1 MLIMIAIAGRSFI
14 QTPRSLFYRKI
25 LYSKKL
31 WSHCGG
37 GRIVGMVVFSELRC
51 NWYLSFFVCH
61 VLRLN
66 STCLVTFWFLYIQC
80 MMEMIKTDAFFSLNT
95 SETRRHIIKFTM
107 HTAKLIVP
115 RVGRKTVV
123 STLLLHIQLCQCSV

>member
-1 MLIMIAIAGRSFI
+1 
-14 QTPRSLFYRKI
+14 
-25 LYSKKL
+25 
-31 WSHCGG
+31 
-37 GRIVGMVVFSELRC
+37 
-51 NWYLSFFVCH
+51 
-61 VLRLN
+61 
-66 STCLVTFWFLYIQC
+66 